1 MFSFYLL
8 ISLNFICL
16 TFAAKSADLITSLPG
31 LSNFPSFKQYSG
43 YLDATS
49 TKHLHYWFVESQN
62 NPATDPV
69 VLWLNG
75 GPGCSSLDGLLSENG
90 PLHVNNDGE
99 TLYANPYSWNKIAN
113 VLYLESPAGVGYSY
127 DDNNDV
133 KTSDDEV
140 SQHNYNAL
148 VDFFKKFPEFVKNPF
163 FVSGESYGGIYL
175 PTLSVRIMQGSFHI
189 NFKGMAVGNGMS
201 SFSLNDESLVFFA
214 YYHGLFGKVLWDRLG
229 VDCCNGTITR
239 ENCKFGN
246 PVGDCAD
253 DVAEVFQYVY
263 NCGLNEYALYLD
275 CASNID
281 IGNGKRYKFDMS
293 NVFRSLKPKLRAN
306 VLSQKIMTKPTSRL
320 GVVPPC
326 INATAQTNYLNKA
339 SVRQAL
345 HIKEGL
351 PTWAVCSDAVG
362 ASYQRLYDDMYSQ
375 YHQLLKHP
383 NFRILVYNGDTDMAC
398 NFLGDQW
405 FVDGLKLTSTMSHR
419 PWYVE
424 GQVAGFAQQFGNLT
438 YTTIRGA
445 GHMVPQWAP
454 SYAYSMFEK
463 FVLDKPFTN

>member
-239 ENCKFGN
+239 ENFFN
-246 PVGDCAD
+246 PK
-253 DVAEVFQYVY
+253 VAEVFQYVY

-275 CASNID
+275 CAS
-281 IGNGKRYKFDMS
+281 
-293 NVFRSLKPKLRAN
+293 
-306 VLSQKIMTKPTSRL
+306 
-320 GVVPPC
+320 VVPPC